1 MQSCKSPA
9 RPNETLSSL
18 NSSLK
23 KEDQGEDQVL
33 SEDCCRLSM
42 EVAQPNGTGASSDGG
57 SFFKTI
63 DVVRR
68 RPYFLFSVLLLTPP
82 FWPILLFFMPVII
95 AGVVLVA
102 GFVFVDQ
109 ASQKQAVAEKKEV
122 AADEKAIESTETKKS
137 QQIVTEPVVSR
148 SGAGILDDAGKSNG
162 QINGVASIVNGTE
175 DPAHATTAPSATTS
189 ASTEAESK
197 QTSPVAKAGVDLLS
211 EAAPESDKSPADSKS
226 QTVKSTP
233 MTGPAMLARAAALRK
248 SKLEAAAKSSG
259 EILFLYGSQ
268 TGNAMEV
275 AKSLN
280 AEVSRQFL
288 P

>member
-1 MQSCKSPA
+1 
-9 RPNETLSSL
+9 
-18 NSSLK
+18 
-23 KEDQGEDQVL
+23 
-33 SEDCCRLSM
+33 M
-42 EVAQPNGTGASSDGG
+42 EVAQPKGAGG
-57 SFFKTI
+57 SSHGGSLFKTI
-63 DVVRR
+63 DVVRT
-68 RPYFLFSVLLLTPP
+68 RPYLLLLVLLLTPP

-137 QQIVTEPVVSR
+137 QQTVMKSVVSR
-148 SGAGILDDAGKSNG
+148 SGAGSVDNAGKSDG
-162 QINGVASIVNGTE
+162 EISGAASIVNGTE
-175 DPAHATTAPSATTS
+175 DPAHATTAPSATIS
-189 ASTEAESK
+189 ARTEAGSK
-197 QTSPVAKAGVDLLS
+197 QTSPVAKPGVDLLS

-280 AEVSRQFL
+280 AEVSRQSL

>member
-1 MQSCKSPA
+1 
-9 RPNETLSSL
+9 
-18 NSSLK
+18 
-23 KEDQGEDQVL
+23 
-33 SEDCCRLSM
+33 M
-42 EVAQPNGTGASSDGG
+42 EVAQPKGAGG
-57 SFFKTI
+57 SSHGGSLFKTI
-63 DVVRR
+63 DVVRT
-68 RPYFLFSVLLLTPP
+68 RPYLLLLVLLLTPP

-137 QQIVTEPVVSR
+137 QQIVMKSVVSR
-148 SGAGILDDAGKSNG
+148 SGAGSVDNAGKSDG
-162 QINGVASIVNGTE
+162 EISAASIVNGTE
-175 DPAHATTAPSATTS
+175 DPAHATTAPSATIS
-189 ASTEAESK
+189 ARTEAGSK
-197 QTSPVAKAGVDLLS
+197 QTSPVAKPGVDLLS
-211 EAAPESDKSPADSKS
+211 AAASDKSPADSKS

-280 AEVSRQFL
+280 AEVSRQSL